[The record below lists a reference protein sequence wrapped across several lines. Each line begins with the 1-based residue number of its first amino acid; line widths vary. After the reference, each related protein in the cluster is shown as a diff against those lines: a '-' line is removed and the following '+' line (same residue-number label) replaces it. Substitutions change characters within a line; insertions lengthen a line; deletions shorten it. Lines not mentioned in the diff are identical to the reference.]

1 MSDSI
6 IQTGE
11 KKCFISG
18 SQINLEQHH
27 CIHGFANRKIADKYG
42 LWVWLR
48 SDIHRLLHDKDKD
61 LDRKLECVAQKAFE
75 EKYSHEMWMKLF
87 GKNYL

>member
-1 MSDSI
+1 MADSI

-18 SQINLEQHH
+18 SQVDLDIHH
-27 CIHGFANRKIADKYG
+27 CIHGSANRKIADKYG

-48 SDIHRLLHDKDKD
+48 HDIHMLLHDKDKK
-61 LDRKLECVAQKAFE
+61 LDNELEKIAQKAFE
-75 EKYSHEMWMKLF
+75 KKYSHEMWMKLV

>member
-1 MSDSI
+1 MANSI

-11 KKCFISG
+11 KKCFITG
-18 SQINLEQHH
+18 AQFNLDKHH
-27 CIHGFANRKIADKYG
+27 CMHGSANRTIVEKYG

-48 SDIHRLLHDKDKD
+48 HDIHMRLHDIDKK
-61 LDRKLECVAQKAFE
+61 LDNKLEKIAQKAFE
-75 EKYSHEMWMKLF
+75 KKYSHEMWMKLF

>member
-18 SQINLEQHH
+18 SQINLDVHH
-27 CIHGFANRKIADKYG
+27 CIHGNANRKIADKYG

-48 SDIHRLLHDKDKD
+48 HDIHMLLHDKDKE
-61 LDRKLECVAQKAFE
+61 LDKQLEQVAQRAFE
-75 EKYSHEMWMKLF
+75 KKFSHEMWMKLF